1 MTIHAKQT
9 SILGPLD
16 LDVDV
21 YIYRTHRCTLDE
33 EDVLDRL
40 VVSLFSTDGEAD
52 MENRIA
58 IEIEKLVNLILMIAN
73 SC

>member
-1 MTIHAKQT
+1 MTIHAKRT

-21 YIYRTHRCTLDE
+21 YIYRTHRCTLGK

-40 VVSLFSTDGEAD
+40 VVSLFQLA
-52 MENRIA
+52 IA
-58 IEIEKLVNLILMIAN
+58 IEIEKLVNPILMIVN